1 MGNGQCRYR
10 LVSRRGRTIGVRDS
24 EAVCRVAEG
33 GDEDEIVDGPR
44 CHWASCTYAMN
55 GGRGEKPE
63 EDEERETIDRKTK
76 TNDKTHGR

>member
-10 LVSRRGRTIGVRDS
+10 LVSRRGKAIRVGDS

-44 CHWASCTYAMN
+44 CHWASCT
-55 GGRGEKPE
+55 
-63 EDEERETIDRKTK
+63 
-76 TNDKTHGR
+76 